1 MWFVSP
7 ASLPL
12 GADLFR
18 VEWSR
23 GLVGELQLSHTCLD
37 NICSLG
43 FILHWCNFSIFS
55 RNCLCSHNI
64 FSHKCNFH
72 QSHMSADSKLLKF
85 CINLL
90 FCGSLHTQMLV
101 STQPIWFMGRAP
113 TVLLHINWARC
124 SPSCRRGVTG
134 FACPLCLFCFVGTI
148 LSTLCSCTQVSC
160 FNYRVIC

>member
-7 ASLPL
+7 TSLPL
-12 GADLFR
+12 GAVLFR

-23 GLVGELQLSHTCLD
+23 CLVGELQLSHTCLD
-37 NICSLG
+37 NSCSLG
-43 FILHWCNFSIFS
+43 FILHWCNFSMFS
-55 RNCLCSHNI
+55 CNCFCGHNI

-72 QSHMSADSKLLKF
+72 QSRTSADSKLLTF

-90 FCGSLHTQMLV
+90 FCGSIYTQMLI

-134 FACPLCLFCFVGTI
+134 FACPLCLFCFIGTI
-148 LSTLCSCTQVSC
+148 LSTLCSCTQVLC